1 MASLYELTGDFL
13 KVREMLFDEDADIEM
28 IENTLDCIGC
38 LFEEKADNY
47 AKILQYIN
55 DDISGIKNEMERLKI
70 RKEMLQKRSDRLKQ
84 KLKTSMEITGKTKF
98 STTLYTF
105 SIRKNGGLEPL
116 KIDADIKDIPEQYL
130 TPQPPKINISAIRKA
145 LDEGAILHFAH
156 IEERGTNLSIK

>member
-1 MASLYELTGDFL
+1 
-13 KVREMLFDEDADIEM
+13 
-28 IENTLDCIGC
+28 
-38 LFEEKADNY
+38 
-47 AKILQYIN
+47 
-55 DDISGIKNEMERLKI
+55 
-70 RKEMLQKRSDRLKQ
+70 
-84 KLKTSMEITGKTKF
+84 MEITGKTKF

-130 TPQPPKINISAIRKA
+130 TPQPPTINIGAIRKA

>member
-47 AKILQYIN
+47 AKILQCIN
-55 DDISGIKNEMERLKI
+55 DDILKIKNEMERLKI

-84 KLKTSMEITGKTKF
+84 KI
-98 STTLYTF
+98 
-105 SIRKNGGLEPL
+105 KN
-116 KIDADIKDIPEQYL
+116 
-130 TPQPPKINISAIRKA
+130 
-145 LDEGAILHFAH
+145 
-156 IEERGTNLSIK
+156 